1 MMVNGSRR
9 MSGQPS
15 DPASQVIVGCK
26 PEDWCFAKDCRCKP
40 DVTNKKPLGIAPS
53 CSEMGITCESGEL
66 RPTPWTSS
74 AQARLKLAV
83 ECTGSEDRKSSL
95 QSGTRPGFHKEWRP
109 DAKKAEAVGLPRP
122 NQKHRAPAR
131 LELNTLETKAAN
143 IAINEIFSRPVRLRV
158 TRDGSIRQWRPEV
171 FPDGG

>member
-95 QSGTRPGFHKEWRP
+95 QSGTRPGFHKEWARGRQEGRGSWAASP
-109 DAKKAEAVGLPRP
+109 SAIDPTRNIGHPLGLNSTLWR
-122 NQKHRAPAR
+122 QKPQTSQ
-131 LELNTLETKAAN
+131 LTK
-143 IAINEIFSRPVRLRV
+143 FSR
-158 TRDGSIRQWRPEV
+158 DQFGS
-171 FPDGG
+171 G